1 MIVATLV
8 LLGLGIAVATLASIF
23 WSIAVPDRRIWP
35 PQRYTAMTPVLVWV
49 PTFSLFAI
57 LIVLGIWGWG
67 DLAFLGWLRYGV
79 GIPLIM
85 IGNVVVWS
93 EVAHFGV
100 PQTGGA
106 KGTLRTSGMYR
117 YSRNP
122 QYVAD
127 IAIVLG
133 WIVLTSSPA
142 ALIVGTAGIIVLLA
156 APFAEESWLSEQ
168 YGSEFEEYQASTRR
182 FL

>member
-1 MIVATLV
+1 MMESTL
-8 LLGLGIAVATLASIF
+8 LFLGLGLAAATLASIL
-23 WSIAVPDRRIWP
+23 WSIAFPERRIWP
-35 PQRYTAMTPVLVWV
+35 PQHYTAVTPILVWV
-49 PTFSLFAI
+49 PTFSLFGI
-57 LIVLGIWGWG
+57 LILLGVWGWG
-67 DLAFLGWLRYGV
+67 DLAVPGWLRFGI
-79 GIPLIM
+79 GIPLIV

-106 KGTLRTSGMYR
+106 KGTLRTDGMYR

-127 IAIVLG
+127 IAIVVG
-133 WIVLTSSPA
+133 WMVLSSAPWAFAMGA
-142 ALIVGTAGIIVLLA
+142 AAILVLIA
-156 APFAEESWLSEQ
+156 APFSEEPWLKEQ
-168 YGSEFEEYQASTRR
+168 YGSAFEAYTARVRR